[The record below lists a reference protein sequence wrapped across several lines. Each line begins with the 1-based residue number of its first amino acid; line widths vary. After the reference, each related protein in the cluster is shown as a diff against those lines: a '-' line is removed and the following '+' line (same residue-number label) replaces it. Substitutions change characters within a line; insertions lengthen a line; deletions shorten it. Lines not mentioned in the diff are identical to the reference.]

1 MSIWLNLAKVPENL
15 LRKIIARPDLLEALF
30 FEVDSDTPDDRP
42 EIVGAVSS
50 RDILGCDYRTVN
62 AVADA
67 LAREAGAGDD
77 WRTNL
82 PWLAQAVGA
91 DPAHPINDYRFTYG
105 PAFFIQAHEVAA
117 IRDGL
122 IAEGWSFPETV
133 RDEPD
138 PDADYIYEDFV
149 DLVPFYEAAAREG
162 KAIVGGVS

>member
-1 MSIWLNLAKVPENL
+1 MSAWLNLAKVPEDL
-15 LRKIIARPDLLEALF
+15 LREIIARPDLLEALF
-30 FEVDSDTPDDRP
+30 FEDDSEPP
-42 EIVGAVSS
+42 AIIGAVSS

-77 WRTNL
+77 WRTDL
-82 PWLAQAVGA
+82 PWLARAVGV
-91 DPAHPINDYRFTYG
+91 DPAHPIDEYRFTYG
-105 PAFFIQAHEVAA
+105 PAFFIQANEVAA

-138 PDADYIYEDFV
+138 PRRRVHIRGLRRSGPV
-149 DLVPFYEAAAREG
+149 L
-162 KAIVGGVS
+162 